1 MKMLWSGGKR
11 TKGNEVTVNI
21 ERTSMNSRRIS
32 GSIVVNRPIEDVWL
46 TLTDYDRLAE
56 YVPNLTQ
63 SKVKPSNDGQ
73 IKLWQEGAQKIVGF
87 DFRASVEMFMDE
99 HFGDPENRM
108 AQRKLTF
115 GLLDSRMFTEFDGEW
130 RMQFNSRKQVAGPN
144 GLEFQYTTKLFYM
157 VHIRPKGPVPVLALE
172 WQISNEVPNN
182 LAALKKAAELVTPEY
197 MQMRR
202 TEREEEFAQR
212 NLRSAPATPV
222 ARLPKPV
229 SRYAEVD
236 EAVRKASEEGAVK
249 VGAEAFVAK
258 GNGSDGY
265 AQPDWDTDE
274 TLEAYI
280 AKR

>member
-1 MKMLWSGGKR
+1 
-11 TKGNEVTVNI
+11 
-21 ERTSMNSRRIS
+21 
-32 GSIVVNRPIEDVWL
+32 
-46 TLTDYDRLAE
+46 
-56 YVPNLTQ
+56 
-63 SKVKPSNDGQ
+63 
-73 IKLWQEGAQKIVGF
+73 
-87 DFRASVEMFMDE
+87 
-99 HFGDPENRM
+99 
-108 AQRKLTF
+108 
-115 GLLDSRMFTEFDGEW
+115 
-130 RMQFNSRKQVAGPN
+130 
-144 GLEFQYTTKLFYM
+144 
-157 VHIRPKGPVPVLALE
+157 
-172 WQISNEVPNN
+172 
-182 LAALKKAAELVTPEY
+182 
-197 MQMRR
+197 MRR